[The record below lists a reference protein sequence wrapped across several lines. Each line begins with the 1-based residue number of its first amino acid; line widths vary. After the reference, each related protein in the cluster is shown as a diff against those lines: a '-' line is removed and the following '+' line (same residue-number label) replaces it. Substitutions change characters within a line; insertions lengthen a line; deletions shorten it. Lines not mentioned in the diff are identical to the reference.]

1 MKEHLLVTFDSTNFA
16 MQAESQ
22 LKVENMELQVIPTPR
37 EITRSCGLSIK
48 TSIDN
53 MDEVKKLNDNGKIKI
68 KSMYNICMINGIKTF
83 KEIGR

>member
-1 MKEHLLVTFDSTNFA
+1 MEEYLLVTFDSTNFA

-22 LKVENMELQVIPTPR
+22 LKAVKIDLQVIPTPR

-48 TSIDN
+48 TSVKN
-53 MDEVKKLNDNGKIKI
+53 MDEVSVLNDSGRIKI
-68 KSMYNICMINGIKTF
+68 KSMYNISMINGIKTF